1 MSVLITTSV
10 THKVDLPSKRRFK
23 LEETSAIIFMACCMF
38 LPMILLHFSIDRVV
52 IQKEIRYVY
61 IDKPSNITKQAKQV
75 KQANK
80 NDQLIDDAI
89 QCLVSLGMKKPIAKA
104 KVNDMFNIKNYESI
118 ESFLIDAYK
127 I

>member
-1 MSVLITTSV
+1 
-10 THKVDLPSKRRFK
+10 
-23 LEETSAIIFMACCMF
+23 MACCMF

-52 IQKEIRYVY
+52 IQKEIQYVY
-61 IDKPSNITKQAKQV
+61 IDKPLNITKQAKQA

-89 QCLVSLGMKKPIAKA
+89 QCLVSLGMKKSIAKA